1 MKCVSGTAEISDM
14 ICRLLFFARA
24 QELAGTRS
32 LDVELE
38 TASKISDLR
47 DQVVQKFPQ
56 LATMQNSLLWAV
68 NQKYATDSTTL
79 QPGDTVACFPP
90 VSGG

>member
-1 MKCVSGTAEISDM
+1 M

-24 QELAGTRS
+24 QELTGTRS

-38 TASKISDLR
+38 TASTVSDLR
-47 DQVVQKFPQ
+47 NLIVQRYPQ
-56 LATMQNSLLWAV
+56 LATVQNTLLWAV